1 MKTYEIE
8 IQEFLARVVKVEATD
23 VNDAIAK
30 VSDKYEKAQIVL
42 NYKDFAEVNFI
53 DINRQSKEDKIKML
67 IREIIQNL
75 NSNKG
80 KYLEQFDKQQSSDFF
95 KKVDELKSLIEID

>member
-23 VNDAIAK
+23 INDAIAK

-42 NYKDFAEVNFI
+42 NYKDFADVNFI
-53 DINRQSKEDKIKML
+53 DINRQTKEDRIKML
-67 IREIIQNL
+67 TREIIDNL
-75 NSNKG
+75 NSNKE
-80 KYLEQFDKQQSSDFF
+80 KYLQQFDNQHDNGFF
-95 KKVDELKSLIEID
+95 LKVDELKSLIEID